1 MTLHEAFDLLRPEH
15 RPVSIESHLGG
26 MYARTSD
33 RDLFALPQDLAESAI
48 CWAMTKALWERGG
61 VDFVPVKGGVFCV
74 STPRVYHYERP
85 GEELPALV
93 FVYADRFPKKKAAR
107 KQP

>member
-1 MTLHEAFDLLRPEH
+1 MTLAEAFEAMRQEDRPPIH
-15 RPVSIESHLGG
+15 TRVVDGVWFDSWGN
-26 MYARTSD
+26 AV
-33 RDLFALPQDLAESAI
+33 PQDLAESAI

>member
-1 MTLHEAFDLLRPEH
+1 MTLREAFEAMRQEHQPNIYWTTRPSKQD
-15 RPVSIESHLGG
+15 PDWWNDGNLITESV
-26 MYARTSD
+26 
-33 RDLFALPQDLAESAI
+33 AESAI
-48 CWAMTKALWERGG
+48 CWAMVKALWERGG

-93 FVYADRFPKKKAAR
+93 FVYADRFPKEKA
-107 KQP
+107 